1 MSSASKNAVKVMIFL
16 ERCTIQ
22 GLIESY
28 IQFTAWNVQVDSF
41 KITKKIRHN
50 TFVGHL
56 KMKKKNFF
64 TAARECCFV
73 ISYFKLCP
81 CLNKNINAD
90 ESTKHYLVMTKVD
103 DESLSGVEMFFNQTL
118 EFS

>member
-1 MSSASKNAVKVMIFL
+1 MSSASKNTVKVMIFL

-41 KITKKIRHN
+41 KIIKKIRHN

-56 KMKKKNFF
+56 KMKKINFF
-64 TAARECCFV
+64 TAAREGCFIV
-73 ISYFKLCP
+73 NYFKLCP
-81 CLNKNINAD
+81 CLSKNIKAD
-90 ESTKHYLVMTKVD
+90 DGIKHYLIMTKVED
-103 DESLSGVEMFFNQTL
+103 DSLGGVQMSFKQTL
-118 EFS
+118 